1 MARKSFAYAIYAFKC
16 GQLQSPYIETSRKH
30 RSIEYGL
37 SHTRRPKRFAWID
50 AYMIHYRYILNIRW
64 IYLYIYIV
72 PFLLETD
79 HTFQISRTRT
89 VKTIKVTT
97 KTFFFHH
104 QNVSYPQDR
113 KKKKKTDLPHAA
125 SESDQDL
132 SFAI

>member
-1 MARKSFAYAIYAFKC
+1 MPCCIQDEKSEWLLA
-16 GQLQSPYIETSRKH
+16 QST
-30 RSIEYGL
+30 
-37 SHTRRPKRFAWID
+37 
-50 AYMIHYRYILNIRW
+50 
-64 IYLYIYIV
+64 YIYIV

-89 VKTIKVTT
+89 VKKIKVTT
-97 KTFFFHH
+97 KTIFFHH

-113 KKKKKTDLPHAA
+113 KKKTDLPHAA